1 MREYNCLDGMIANGE
16 SMLKTAY
23 DKGYNQGTKD
33 ANTANTVKILDAS
46 YNKGMKDMFDAA
58 YKILFTSDTGCL
70 PVDDM
75 REIFGTT
82 SYTSIFNTHRDNP
95 LLLIENIEEYEER
108 KKHEEEKTDVYC
120 GFINIICPYK
130 LPCENC
136 NVQKVYTEATAK
148 AKEIK
153 NG

>member
-46 YNKGMKDMFDAA
+46 YKKGVEDMFDAV

-82 SYTSIFNTHRDNP
+82 SYTSIFNTHHDNP
-95 LLLIENIEEYEER
+95 LLLIENIKEYEER
-108 KKHEEEKTDVYC
+108 KKSEKETKIC
-120 GFINIICPYK
+120 GFMNDLCPYMF
-130 LPCENC
+130 PCDAC
-136 NVQKVYTEATAK
+136 KVAK
-148 AKEIK
+148 VVTDAKRDAKEVK